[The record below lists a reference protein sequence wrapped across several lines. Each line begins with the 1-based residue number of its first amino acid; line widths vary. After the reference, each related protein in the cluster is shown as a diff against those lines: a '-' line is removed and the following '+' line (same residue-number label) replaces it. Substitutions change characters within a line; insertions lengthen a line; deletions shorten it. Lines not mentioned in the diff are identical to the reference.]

1 VRAEWR
7 RAAIGAGVLALHAL
21 LALVLIRM
29 QFTAPTPPQAEHEIT
44 LLLMPA
50 PKPPKREENK
60 TPAAS
65 TPATRTA
72 PAFSLPKEFTSPN
85 AITEPESHALDGV
98 GASLG
103 CGASNYDALDK
114 EHRAQ
119 CGNGPWAYN
128 KEQRETAAL
137 IIKAPPRGMT
147 PMERA
152 ERIRSTADPCGAEKL
167 THQVECIHHVIYGDK
182 LP

>member
-1 VRAEWR
+1 
-7 RAAIGAGVLALHAL
+7 VLALHAL
-21 LALVLIRM
+21 LVLMLIRM
-29 QFTAPTPPQAEHEIT
+29 QFAAPAPPQAEHEIT

-50 PKPPKREENK
+50 AKPPKREENK
-60 TPAAS
+60 TPTAS

-72 PAFSLPKEFTSPN
+72 PAFSLPKEFTAPN

-114 EHRAQ
+114 DHRAQ

-137 IIKAPPRGMT
+137 IIKAPHAAMNGA
-147 PMERA
+147 ERA
-152 ERIRSTADPCGAEKL
+152 ERIRSTADPCAAEKL
-167 THQVECIHHVIYGDK
+167 THQNDCIYKILWGDK

>member
-7 RAAIGAGVLALHAL
+7 KPAIGAGVLALHAL

-29 QFTAPTPPQAEHEIT
+29 QFAAPAPPQAEHEIT

-50 PKPPKREENK
+50 AKPPKLEENK
-60 TPAAS
+60 TPTAS

-72 PAFSLPKEFTSPN
+72 PAFSIPKEFTASPN
-85 AITEPESHALDGV
+85 AITLPENHALDGV

-103 CGASNYDALDK
+103 CGASNYDALDP
-114 EHRAQ
+114 EHRAN
-119 CGNGPWAYN
+119 CGSGPWAYN
-128 KEQRETAAL
+128 KDQRETASL
-137 IIKAPPRGMT
+137 IIKAPRGMT

-167 THQVECIHHVIYGDK
+167 THQNDCIDRVIHGDR

>member
-1 VRAEWR
+1 MRAEWR
-7 RAAIGAGVLALHAL
+7 KPAIGACVLALHAL
-21 LALVLIRM
+21 LALVFIRM
-29 QFTAPTPPQAEHEIT
+29 QFGPPQAPKAEHEIT
-44 LLLMPA
+44 LLLLPA
-50 PKPPKREENK
+50 PKPSKLEVKTAPTG
-60 TPAAS
+60 TPA
-65 TPATRTA
+65 PARTE
-72 PAFSLPKEFTSPN
+72 PAFAIPKQFTSPN
-85 AITEPESHALDGV
+85 TITEPESHALDGV

-128 KEQRETAAL
+128 KEQRETASL
-137 IIKAPPRGMT
+137 IIKAPLRGMT

-152 ERIRSTADPCGAEKL
+152 ERIRSTVDPCAAEKL
-167 THQVECIHHVIYGDK
+167 THQVECIHHIIYGDK